1 MIWGVFVSD
10 QVPEVES
17 DPVITWNEQEAAS
30 SIDKGKWMKSSASRR
45 HVIKDK
51 MIFRDRLDVRFRQFP
66 VGFLPCRFGS
76 ITVLFLDGSV
86 PPLSGSISALPVRF
100 HCGSV
105 PRRFGST
112 AFRFGFGNAGSVP
125 LRFGSCW
132 CRFPVP
138 GSVPRPS

>member
-17 DPVITWNEQEAAS
+17 DPVIIWNEQEAAS

-51 MIFRDRLDVRFRQFP
+51 MIFRDRLDVRFHQFP

-86 PPLSGSISALPVRF
+86 PLLSGSVPRLDGSVRPLSGSVSAMPVRF
-100 HCGSV
+100 HY
-105 PRRFGST
+105 
-112 AFRFGFGNAGSVP
+112 GSVP